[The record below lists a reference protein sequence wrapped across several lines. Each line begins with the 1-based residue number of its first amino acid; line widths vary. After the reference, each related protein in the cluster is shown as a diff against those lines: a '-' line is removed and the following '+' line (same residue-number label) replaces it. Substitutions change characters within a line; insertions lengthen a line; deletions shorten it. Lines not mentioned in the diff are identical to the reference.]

1 MVTTWLDSLSIQLY
15 VSILCDYIT
24 YAAYY
29 EGQKRKPHCKRIL
42 TVWVNGKN
50 ATLIWRLSVFLD
62 LCDHHWAMCECASL
76 SKCEGSI
83 IGTAKDKLEWFQP
96 LVVIRSLVMAGITTG
111 MSVFLIF
118 MIINVSSVNSFYD
131 LVKQNRCNICL
142 GLVSQFSSCQ
152 KTDKKKHNTKS
163 QSVQLSVHFPSFKP
177 DIEQTAFV
185 LQMTLHRFVFQFE
198 VTSMTERTFDVL
210 PN

>member
-1 MVTTWLDSLSIQLY
+1 
-15 VSILCDYIT
+15 
-24 YAAYY
+24 
-29 EGQKRKPHCKRIL
+29 
-42 TVWVNGKN
+42 
-50 ATLIWRLSVFLD
+50 
-62 LCDHHWAMCECASL
+62 MCECASL

-131 LVKQNRCNICL
+131 LVKQYRCNICL

-152 KTDKKKHNTKS
+152 KTDKKKTQHKKS
-163 QSVQLSVHFPSFKP
+163 ICATQCAFSQL
-177 DIEQTAFV
+177 
-185 LQMTLHRFVFQFE
+185 
-198 VTSMTERTFDVL
+198 
-210 PN
+210 